1 MGNKIKQILDSIIIT
16 FASVLLVILVL
27 GALWQVFSRYV
38 LSDPSTFTNELLGIL
53 LVWTSMLGATYAFG
67 TNQHL
72 SLTFFKNKLR
82 GKKGL
87 AVTIIN
93 DLFIVIFTVLVLING
108 GLEAV
113 NITMSQTTPILGI
126 PVGLAYS
133 ILPISGFLIIFYKLL
148 DIKKYVKASDEVGD

>member
-1 MGNKIKQILDSIIIT
+1 MADKIKKILDFIIIT
-16 FASVLLVILVL
+16 LASILLVILVF

-72 SLTFFKNKLR
+72 SLTFIKNRLK
-82 GKKGL
+82 GKKEL
-87 AVTIIN
+87 IVTIIN
-93 DLFIVIFTVLVLING
+93 DLFIVIFTVLVLISG

-113 NITMSQTTPILGI
+113 NITMAQTTPILGI
-126 PVGLAYS
+126 SVGLAYS

-148 DIKKYVKASDEVGD
+148 DIKKYFKVSEKVGD